1 MFLKSIVV
9 LVVLFEGLRILLL
22 TSYHARALGAFMLF
36 VGYLLVKKSVDPIKV
51 KGRFSLLPLAGV
63 LVILGDLF
71 YNIVVKDSTQFLGL
85 DWMTLLFG
93 GMLIA
98 YNFIPG
104 KYETEAR
111 FLIIF
116 LGLFFISLSL
126 PLAILSLDAS
136 KNASSYYTSA
146 FIAKPLAFMLNL
158 AGIKAVSASN
168 WVLYNGVKGSIRL
181 GMGISCSGAYS
192 FAIFF
197 SAFVAYVNIQYKKFS
212 RKTCALLI
220 AGLFGTYF
228 ANLFRVFMIAVVGFY
243 LGENALISA
252 HKNFGWIIFMV
263 WVTIFWYVGFKVFLR
278 DHGKNFRIRL
288 PP

>member
-1 MFLKSIVV
+1 MKSIVV

-22 TSYHARALGAFMLF
+22 TSYHTRAIGAVMLF
-36 VGYLLVKKSVDPIKV
+36 VGYLLVKKSVEPIKV

-63 LVILGDLF
+63 LVIFGDLF
-71 YNIVVKDSTQFLGL
+71 YNIVVKDSMQFLGL

-93 GMLIA
+93 GMLVA
-98 YNFIPG
+98 YNFIPD

-136 KNASSYYTSA
+136 RNASSYYTSS

-168 WVLYNGVKGSIRL
+168 WVHYNGVKGPIRL

-197 SAFVAYVNIQYKKFS
+197 SAFVAYINIQYKKFT
-212 RKTCALLI
+212 RKTSALLI

-228 ANLFRVFMIAVVGFY
+228 ANLFRVFMIAAVGFY
-243 LGENALISA
+243 YGEAALVSA

-263 WVTIFWYVGFKVFLR
+263 WVTLFWYIGFKVFLR
-278 DHGKNFRIRL
+278 NHGKKVRIRL